1 MKKVEILVIGR
12 NPAIM
17 ETVVRLVN
25 QNEEWNAAGALTDE
39 AAIELF
45 HKYSFDLVLLG
56 SGIEEAS
63 ENKLRK
69 LFNYQRPGI
78 IIIEH
83 FGGGSGLLSNEIV
96 IALDKKAMEEKPAIH
111 FKDGLY

>member
-1 MKKVEILVIGR
+1 MKKIEILVIGR

-25 QNEEWNAAGALTDE
+25 QNKEWNAAGALTDE
-39 AAIELF
+39 EAIELF
-45 HKYSFDLVLLG
+45 HKYPFDLVLLG

-63 ENKLRK
+63 EIKLRK

-78 IIIEH
+78 TIIQH
-83 FGGGSGLLSNEIV
+83 FGGGSGLLSNEIMA
-96 IALDKKAMEEKPAIH
+96 ALNKRAKEEKPEIH
-111 FKDGLY
+111 FKDGMY

>member
-1 MKKVEILVIGR
+1 MKKIEILVIGR
-12 NPAIM
+12 NSAIM

-25 QNEEWNAAGALTDE
+25 QNDQWNAAGALTDE
-39 AAIELF
+39 EAIELF

-78 IIIEH
+78 VIIQH
-83 FGGGSGLLSNEIV
+83 FGGGSGLLSNEIMA
-96 IALDKKAMEEKPAIH
+96 ALDKRAKEEKPEIH
-111 FKDGLY
+111 FTDGLY